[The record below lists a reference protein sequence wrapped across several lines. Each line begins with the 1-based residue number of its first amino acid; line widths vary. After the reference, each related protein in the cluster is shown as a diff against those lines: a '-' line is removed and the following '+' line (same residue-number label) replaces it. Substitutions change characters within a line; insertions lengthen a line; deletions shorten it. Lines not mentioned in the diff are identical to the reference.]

1 MLSYFI
7 ILWNETIVTTVASKS
22 SGLGKMWLWLTLL
35 PIPHSK
41 WMFSVPYTDNEA
53 DIIWKCTLACLWGV
67 YVQTVCIKCHWKREE
82 VCAECS
88 CASSPHETKGDFA
101 FLEGPCEAVK
111 LFTELK
117 IYVMFSVSVHFFF
130 INTTPFGRGS
140 HALPC
145 MDSGVTWVYSWTLN
159 RNKKKK
165 RGITKTW
172 HLLTRLKQQV
182 WTNRGRKW
190 GKQQNGTSGA
200 CRTDE

>member
-1 MLSYFI
+1 MKPLWQQLPQKVQVWEKCGCDLLCFPSPTVNECSLYHTLIMRQTLSGSARLPVYEECMCR
-7 ILWNETIVTTVASKS
+7 LCVSNVT
-22 SGLGKMWLWLTLL
+22 
-35 PIPHSK
+35 
-41 WMFSVPYTDNEA
+41 E
-53 DIIWKCTLACLWGV
+53 
-67 YVQTVCIKCHWKREE
+67 KREE

-165 RGITKTW
+165 E
-172 HLLTRLKQQV
+172 
-182 WTNRGRKW
+182 
-190 GKQQNGTSGA
+190 A
-200 CRTDE
+200 